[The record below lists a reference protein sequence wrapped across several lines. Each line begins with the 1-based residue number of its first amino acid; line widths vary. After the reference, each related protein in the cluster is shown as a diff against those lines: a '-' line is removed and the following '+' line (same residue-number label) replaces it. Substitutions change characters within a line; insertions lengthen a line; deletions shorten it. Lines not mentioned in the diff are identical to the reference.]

1 MQKRK
6 LGTSDIEVSFVGLGC
21 NNFGRRMHEIGP
33 IRAVVHRALDLGV
46 TLFDTAEIY
55 GEGGKS
61 EQFLGQVFGD
71 RRKDIVIATKFGY
84 GGGGSRASIMRSVEG
99 SLKRLRTD
107 WIDLYQ
113 VHFPDPRT
121 PLEETLR
128 ALDDLVRQGKVR
140 AIGLSNHSAAQVREA
155 GAIADRNRLAPFVT
169 CQDEYSLLERSIERD
184 LVPAMRERGMTLLPY
199 RPVASGLLTGKY
211 QRGKPLPKGTRL
223 AGSGHHASDVINDRN
238 WNIIEQIGALATRSG
253 HGLLDIA
260 FGWLLA
266 KPVTASV
273 IAGAT
278 TPDQIEQNVR
288 AGATQLSA
296 ADVAALDRITQ

>member
-6 LGTSDIEVSFVGLGC
+6 LGKSDIEVSAVGLGC
-21 NNFGRRMHEIGP
+21 NNFGRRMHDVEP

-61 EQFLGQVFGD
+61 EQFLGQVFGA
-71 RRKDIVIATKFGY
+71 RRKDVVIATKFGY
-84 GGGGSRASIMRSVEG
+84 GGGASRPSIMRSVEG
-99 SLKRLRTD
+99 SLRRLRTD

-128 ALDDLVRQGKVR
+128 ALDELVRQGKVR
-140 AIGLSNHSAAQVREA
+140 AIGLSNHSPSKVAEAQDVAQRQSLTPVA
-155 GAIADRNRLAPFVT
+155 T
-169 CQDEYSLLERSIERD
+169 CQDQYSLLERGIERD
-184 LVPAMRERGMTLLPY
+184 LTPLMRQRGISLLPY
-199 RPVASGLLTGKY
+199 SPLASGLLSGKY
-211 QRGKPLPKGTRL
+211 RRGAPLPKGARL
-223 AGSGHHASDVINDRN
+223 AGSSHHAADFLNQRN
-238 WNIIEQIGALATRSG
+238 WAMIEQLQAFAARSG
-253 HGLLDIA
+253 RSMLEIA

-278 TPDQIEQNVR
+278 TPEQVEQNVR
-288 AGATQLSA
+288 AGAVTLSA
-296 ADVAALDRITQ
+296 EDVAALDRITQ